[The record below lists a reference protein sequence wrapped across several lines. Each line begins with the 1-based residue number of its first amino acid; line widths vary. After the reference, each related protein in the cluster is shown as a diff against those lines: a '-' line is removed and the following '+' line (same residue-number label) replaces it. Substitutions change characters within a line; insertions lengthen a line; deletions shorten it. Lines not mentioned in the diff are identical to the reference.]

1 MKKLPIFTIAF
12 VFTVLWSAFV
22 WDIDDGVK
30 IESLDGDQ
38 LHSELATPSAVL
50 FGKVHT
56 LSAPEEKFKFDQLVF
71 EGCEY
76 FTTNLLNEKSWT
88 HKGNCKNIIHPENTI
103 NWDRFN
109 KLLNSPMLQGIL
121 GK

>member
-1 MKKLPIFTIAF
+1 MKKFPIFTIAF
-12 VFTVLWSAFV
+12 VLTVLWSVFV

-30 IESLDGDQ
+30 IEYTGN
-38 LHSELATPSAVL
+38 HSELATPTTLPYKL
-50 FGKVHT
+50 FGSVH
-56 LSAPEEKFKFDQLVF
+56 PEEKFKFGQIVF